1 MVAKVSGTVSLW
13 CGRKETGA
21 KGKRVFLHGQ
31 SLHNYHTRTPFLFFC
46 SKGKKR
52 RLNSRGRGL
61 REYQDGKN
69 GKFSIYP
76 TPLISLSLSLSSVC
90 CWRSGTGHTGT
101 PLSLTLPSPLA
112 QNPSYA
118 TVLNTRQTNGS
129 QTAISFLPLFKQKCP
144 KGIFPLQKGST
155 GFPAQ
160 NSAARSSDS
169 TSHQVA
175 FISAPQLNSAAT
187 EFVSISVSSIR
198 LPFRCQTIYFTSFL
212 FFGAELFVSD

>member
-1 MVAKVSGTVSLW
+1 MEGRRRELREKGSFFTDNLFTTTTLGLLFYFFVQKERRGGSTVEDEASENI
-13 CGRKETGA
+13 KM
-21 KGKRVFLHGQ
+21 GKMG
-31 SLHNYHTRTPFLFFC
+31 NFLFI
-46 SKGKKR
+46 
-52 RLNSRGRGL
+52 L
-61 REYQDGKN
+61 RP
-69 GKFSIYP
+69 S
-76 TPLISLSLSLSSVC
+76 SLSLSLSSVC

-187 EFVSISVSSIR
+187 EFVSISVNSIR